1 MSNKLLT
8 LFEPAGKNTVLCES
22 VRFFAGGGIGN
33 DTGAASAREWRR
45 AQARDK
51 RRAEGAERVK
61 AALKK
66 RAVKK

>member
-1 MSNKLLT
+1 MSNKSLM
-8 LFEPAGKNTVLCES
+8 LFEQTGKNAAMCEA

-51 RRAEGAERVK
+51 RRAEGAE
-61 AALKK
+61 
-66 RAVKK
+66 

>member
-51 RRAEGAERVK
+51 RRAEGAE
-61 AALKK
+61 
-66 RAVKK
+66 